1 MEFCEKCGRMLVPER
16 RDGETVLV
24 CRSCGF
30 VKKIE
35 NSNSYKV
42 TYSVEEGKRRK
53 MAVVSEAE
61 MKMIK
66 KTKEEQELMED
77 YYRLFLETYAESES
91 EGEPGE

>member
-1 MEFCEKCGRMLVPER
+1 MLVPER